1 MVEDALSFWTEIQ
14 RYEDLLAKDAKSL
27 CFAPLSEL
35 YRKLGLLDDAISV
48 ARKGCAAHPE
58 YPLGFLALGNAC
70 YAKGESADA
79 CQALEKAVE
88 LKPDHIQAMKLLSQ
102 IYVELGRID
111 AARNILGRVLQRDP
125 EDLESTMLLNSIA
138 SAAPADSSEDEIIED
153 VEIIEELEEVIE
165 EAPQPAPA
173 MSELQPS
180 SASVAKPAAQ
190 VPVPEPEE
198 NDLWAIED
206 LEGEP
211 ELAESAPASAS
222 RPGAPDPLTTAT
234 LAELYV
240 SQGFLEK
247 AQNIYRELLTAH
259 PGNQQYRLRLEEL
272 AELQELQLSPADLA
286 PAQAP
291 AATPPPAAPAAPV
304 APVAPQ
310 EMSEPVNV
318 APELFV
324 EPAGLAE
331 AAAPLAAPFA
341 PALPV
346 ASEQIPA
353 AAAGLSAAFAG
364 MESPAEQEAAPLE
377 NPRHED
383 AGGTEEGVESAL
395 ERWLENIRRRK
406 DGV

>member
-111 AARNILGRVLQRDP
+111 AARDILGRVLQRDP

-138 SAAPADSSEDEIIED
+138 SAASAASSEEEIIED

-165 EAPQPAPA
+165 EPPYLAPA
-173 MSELQPS
+173 MSVSQPA
-180 SASVAKPAAQ
+180 SASVPKAAEQ
-190 VPVPEPEE
+190 IPVPEPEDD
-198 NDLWAIED
+198 DLWAIED

-211 ELAESAPASAS
+211 ELAEAPPAAAS

-272 AELQELQLSPADLA
+272 TELQELQLGPAELA
-286 PAQAP
+286 SGQPSAQQP
-291 AATPPPAAPAAPV
+291 AATPPSAAPATPQAASAPV
-304 APVAPQ
+304 A
-310 EMSEPVNV
+310 V

-331 AAAPLAAPFA
+331 AAATVVAPFA
-341 PALPV
+341 PSLPT
-346 ASEQIPA
+346 ASEEIPA

-377 NPRHED
+377 HPRHED
-383 AGGTEEGVESAL
+383 AGGTEGGVESAL

>member
-48 ARKGCAAHPE
+48 ARKGVAAHPD

-70 YAKGESADA
+70 YAKGEPGEA
-79 CQALEKAVE
+79 CQALEKAIE

-111 AARNILGRVLQRDP
+111 AARNILGRVLHRDP
-125 EDLESTMLLNSIA
+125 EDMESTMLLNSIA
-138 SAAPADSSEDEIIED
+138 SAAPAASQDDEILEEL
-153 VEIIEELEEVIE
+153 EIIEELEEVLE
-165 EAPQPAPA
+165 EEPHSAQATSA
-173 MSELQPS
+173 VQPS
-180 SASVAKPAAQ
+180 PATAPKPAAQ
-190 VPVPEPEE
+190 IPVSGPDDD
-198 NDLWAIED
+198 DLWAIED

-211 ELAESAPASAS
+211 ESAEAAPAAAC

-247 AQNIYRELLTAH
+247 ALNIYRELLTAH

-272 AELQELQLSPADLA
+272 AELQELQLSPVDLA
-286 PAQAP
+286 PVQPSVAQP
-291 AATPPPAAPAAPV
+291 AATQPSAAPLVSQAASATV
-304 APVAPQ
+304 AGAPDH
-310 EMSEPVNV
+310 
-318 APELFV
+318 FV

-331 AAAPLAAPFA
+331 AAAPVAATFA
-341 PALPV
+341 PSLQT
-346 ASEQIPA
+346 ASEEVPA

-383 AGGTEEGVESAL
+383 ASGAEGGVESAL

>member
-14 RYEDLLAKDAKSL
+14 RYEDLLAKDAKSQ

-48 ARKGCAAHPE
+48 ARKGCAVHPG

-102 IYVELGRID
+102 IYAELGRVD
-111 AARNILGRVLQRDP
+111 AARNMLGRVLQRDP
-125 EDLESTMLLNSIA
+125 EDLESTMLLNSLGP
-138 SAAPADSSEDEIIED
+138 AAPAASSEDEIIED
-153 VEIIEELEEVIE
+153 VEIIEELDEVVE
-165 EAPQPAPA
+165 EAPLAAPA
-173 MSELQPS
+173 ISVSLS
-180 SASVAKPAAQ
+180 SASVSKPAAQ
-190 VPVPEPEE
+190 APAPEPEDD
-198 NDLWAIED
+198 DLWAIED
-206 LEGEP
+206 LDGEP
-211 ELAESAPASAS
+211 EPQEPQGVTTRA
-222 RPGAPDPLTTAT
+222 GAPDPLTTAT

-240 SQGFLEK
+240 SQGFVEK
-247 AQNIYRELLTAH
+247 ALNIYRELITTH

-272 AELQELQLSPADLA
+272 AELQELQLSPAELAPVQPQAQQPAATAPHLA
-286 PAQAP
+286 PAASQA
-291 AATPPPAAPAAPV
+291 ASAPV
-304 APVAPQ
+304 AAA
-310 EMSEPVNV
+310 SD
-318 APELFV
+318 LFV

-331 AAAPLAAPFA
+331 AAAPVAASFA
-341 PALPV
+341 PSLNT
-346 ASEQIPA
+346 ASEEPPA
-353 AAAGLSAAFAG
+353 AAAGSSAAFAG

-377 NPRHED
+377 NARHEA
-383 AGGTEEGVESAL
+383 AGVTDGGVEGAL

>member
-70 YAKGESADA
+70 YAKGESTDA

-102 IYVELGRID
+102 IYVELGRVD

-165 EAPQPAPA
+165 EAPDSVPA
-173 MSELQPS
+173 MSVPQPS
-180 SASVAKPAAQ
+180 SASVPKPAAQ
-190 VPVPEPEE
+190 IPVSEPKDD
-198 NDLWAIED
+198 DLWAIED

-211 ELAESAPASAS
+211 ELAEAPPAAAS

-259 PGNQQYRLRLEEL
+259 PGNPQYRLRLEEL
-272 AELQELQLSPADLA
+272 LELQELQLSPADPA
-286 PAQAP
+286 SAQAP
-291 AATPPPAAPAAPV
+291 AATPSPE

-310 EMSEPVNV
+310 IASVPVAG
-318 APELFV
+318 APDLFV

-331 AAAPLAAPFA
+331 AAAPVAAPFA
-341 PALPV
+341 PSLPT
-346 ASEQIPA
+346 APEEIPA

-364 MESPAEQEAAPLE
+364 METPAEQEAGPLE

-383 AGGTEEGVESAL
+383 AGGTEVGVESAL

>member
-58 YPLGFLALGNAC
+58 YPLGLLALGNAC
-70 YAKGESADA
+70 YAKGESTDA

-102 IYVELGRID
+102 IYVELGRVD

-125 EDLESTMLLNSIA
+125 EDLESAMLLGSIVSMAPSA
-138 SAAPADSSEDEIIED
+138 SAEDEILEE
-153 VEIIEELEEVIE
+153 VEIIEELEDVIE
-165 EAPQPAPA
+165 EAPDRAPAPFVSQPVSA
-173 MSELQPS
+173 PKHAVQKSTPVSET
-180 SASVAKPAAQ
+180 
-190 VPVPEPEE
+190 
-198 NDLWAIED
+198 DDFWAIED

-211 ELAESAPASAS
+211 ELEEAPPAAAS

-259 PGNQQYRLRLEEL
+259 PGNPQYRLRLEEL
-272 AELQELQLSPADLA
+272 AELQELQLSPVDLSS
-286 PAQAP
+286 AQAP
-291 AATPPPAAPAAPV
+291 AATPPPD

-310 EMSEPVNV
+310 IASAPVAV
-318 APELFV
+318 APDLFV

-331 AAAPLAAPFA
+331 AAAPVAAPFA
-341 PALPV
+341 PSLPT
-346 ASEQIPA
+346 ASEEIPA

-377 NPRHED
+377 NPGHED
-383 AGGTEEGVESAL
+383 AGGTELGVESAL

>member
-48 ARKGCAAHPE
+48 ARKGCAAHPD

-70 YAKGESADA
+70 YAKGESVDA
-79 CQALEKAVE
+79 CKALEKAVE
-88 LKPDHIQAMKLLSQ
+88 LKPDHIQGMKLLSQ

-111 AARNILGRVLQRDP
+111 AARDILGRVLQRDP

-138 SAAPADSSEDEIIED
+138 SAASAASSEDEILEEL
-153 VEIIEELEEVIE
+153 EIIEELEEVVE
-165 EAPQPAPA
+165 EAPLPAPA
-173 MSELQPS
+173 TSVSQPS
-180 SASVAKPAAQ
+180 SAAAPKPAAP
-190 VPVPEPEE
+190 VTVPEPDGD
-198 NDLWAIED
+198 DLWAIED

-211 ELAESAPASAS
+211 ELEKAPQGAAE
-222 RPGAPDPLTTAT
+222 RGGAPDPLTTAT

-247 AQNIYRELLTAH
+247 ALNIYGELIATH
-259 PGNQQYRLRLEEL
+259 PGNQQYRLRREEL
-272 AELQELQLSPADLA
+272 AELQELQLSPADIA
-286 PAQAP
+286 PGQP
-291 AATPPPAAPAAPV
+291 STRQQGATPPPAAPAVRQEASAPV
-304 APVAPQ
+304 A
-310 EMSEPVNV
+310 VN
-318 APELFV
+318 PDLFV
-324 EPAGLAE
+324 EPAALAE
-331 AAAPLAAPFA
+331 AAAPVAASFA
-341 PALPV
+341 PSLTA
-346 ASEQIPA
+346 EIPA
-353 AAAGLSAAFAG
+353 DAAGLSAAFAG

-377 NPRHED
+377 KPHHEE
-383 AGGTEEGVESAL
+383 AGVTEGGVESAL